1 MITIQIT
8 RATNRTWEEQQNL
21 VVTRTPTAII
31 GKKDR
36 YSEEANLFEE
46 TFAPGTVTQTKIEK
60 VELLNQ
66 NIENDE
72 KFDLGAVLKAIN
84 NL

>member
-8 RATNRTWEEQQNL
+8 RTTTRTWEEKQNL
-21 VVTRTPTAII
+21 VVTRTPTAIV

-36 YSEEANLFEE
+36 YSEEANLFDE
-46 TFAPGTVTQTKIEK
+46 TFAPGTVTQSRVEK

-72 KFDLGAVLKAIN
+72 QFNLAAVLKAIN